1 MKQKIIAILAAMLA
15 TLSAFAS
22 DKVLASIDGLWYCL
36 VGDEAFYCGEAYLSP
51 ETLTLKPNVEYEG
64 KTYTVTGFKYLERSD
79 FSNDYDWSSY
89 EPFRKTKTLVIPST
103 VVNNEQNLNFMKR
116 GDALASVTVTSE
128 EADAANAQN
137 GFKSVDGVLY
147 TYDGTRMLLLPKKRT
162 MALNEF
168 PKELKIIGEYSC
180 KDACA
185 SVVNLPEG
193 VITIEYNAFLDATVG
208 CLVIPASVTK
218 LTGGAISSSYIR
230 SITLCGDIDFG
241 DVDYNHRWTYDYG
254 PGKLPNSLARITL
267 SANVGIINEHV
278 LALDCRNLTTISVE
292 NGNASYSAF
301 DGCLY
306 DKEMKTLLCVPRTK
320 ESWKYPQTLEAIWD
334 YAVYKNL
341 SITEL
346 TGLPKTTRSI
356 GKMSFYDCWNMKS
369 IELPES
375 VVSIGYKAFAGCSGL
390 KKIALSDNVVQ
401 IGEYAFS
408 GGKEYVNRE
417 ITYSKSMSILPEGV
431 FRGNYI
437 NSIEGCDNVEEIQ
450 GSAFYNASFYLTIFE
465 AFPKLKKIGT
475 SAFEGAIFRDGGISL
490 PEGVEEVGDK
500 AFYGST
506 NHRSIKSVWLSWS
519 LKKIGAKA
527 FWLGSHAPAITEV
540 YCAAQTPPVCTEN
553 TPFSPEV
560 YRNARLYVGPVQD
573 YQSTTP
579 WNRFDNIVHKEYSG
593 VEEVAD
599 GGEEVS
605 VSCVGGEMRVE
616 CADGTAVTVW
626 SADGREEYSGT
637 GSCTVALPR
646 GIYIVRAGSSTRKV
660 IL

>member
-1 MKQKIIAILAAMLA
+1 MKQKIIAILVTMLSILP
-15 TLSAFAS
+15 TFAS

-36 VGDEAFYCGEAYLSP
+36 VGDEALYCGEAYLSP
-51 ETLTLKPNVEYEG
+51 ETLTLKPHVEYEG

-116 GDALASVTVTSE
+116 GNALASVTVTSE

-147 TYDGTRMLLLPKKRT
+147 TYDGTRMLLLPKMRT

-180 KDACA
+180 KDARA

-208 CLVIPASVTK
+208 RLVIPASVTK

-230 SITLCGDIDFG
+230 SITLCGDLDFG
-241 DVDYNHRWTYDYG
+241 DVDYNHSWIYDYG
-254 PGKLPNSLARITL
+254 SGKLPHSLVSITL
-267 SANVGIINEHV
+267 SANVGKINEHV
-278 LALDCRNLTTISVE
+278 LALDCRNLTTVFVE
-292 NGNASYSAF
+292 DGNANYSAF

-306 DKEMKTLLCVPRTK
+306 DKEMKTLLCVPQAK
-320 ESWKYPQTLEAIWD
+320 ESWEYPPTLETIGD
-334 YAVYKNL
+334 YAVFKNL
-341 SITEL
+341 NITEL
-346 TGLPKTTRSI
+346 AGLPKTTSSI
-356 GKMSFYDCWNMKS
+356 GKMSFYNCWNMKS
-369 IELPES
+369 FELPES
-375 VVSIGYKAFAGCSGL
+375 VVSIGDNAFAGCLGL

-401 IGEYAFS
+401 IGKYAFS

-417 ITYSKSMSILPEGV
+417 ITYSKSMTILPEGV
-431 FRGNYI
+431 FKGNYI
-437 NSIEGCDNVEEIQ
+437 ESITGCDNVEEIQ
-450 GSAFYNASFYLTIFE
+450 GSAFYNASFYLTIFK
-465 AFPKLKKIGT
+465 AFPKLKKIGA
-475 SAFEGAIFRDGGISL
+475 SAFEGAIFREEGIRL
-490 PEGVEEVGDK
+490 PDSVEEVGDM
-500 AFYGST
+500 AFYEST
-506 NHRSIKSVWLSWS
+506 NHRYIHSIWLSWS

-527 FWLGSHAPAITEV
+527 FWLGSNAPAITEV

-553 TPFSPEV
+553 MPFSPEV
-560 YRNARLYVGPVQD
+560 YRNATLSVGPVQD

-579 WNRFDNIVHKEYSG
+579 WNRFDHIVYHEYSG

-599 GGEEVS
+599 GGEEFS
-605 VSCVGGEMRVE
+605 VSCVGGELRVE

-626 SADGREEYSGT
+626 SADGREAYSGT
-637 GSCTVALPR
+637 GSCAVALPR

-660 IL
+660 MM